1 MRHGPTGPTA
11 QYERAPGDALRPLP
25 ATYQR
30 REPEKTALHA
40 LVRGHLETLL
50 AQARQ
55 ASADGSGYPAFVEKE
70 FRRYLDC
77 GILSNG
83 FARLRCPTCG
93 FERLVAFS
101 CKGRLCPSC
110 WAKRAADTA
119 AHLVDRV
126 LPEATYRQWV
136 LSFPWEARLFIA
148 IDRQLL
154 SDLLRD
160 FLRTIFSWQRRRGRL
175 AGFTDGH
182 CGAVTF
188 VQRFGGALNTNPHFH
203 VLIPDG
209 LFTPGPS
216 EDDHARFVPLPP
228 PKNEDIAHLTSTV
241 AARLTKRLW
250 ETINKAHEPDVD
262 REDASP
268 TAIMNSAV
276 QLALWLPRSGPSG
289 DDSTAADHAS
299 DTPKPLCAKVDGFS
313 LHAFRTVAPEDRAGL
328 EQLCRYGLRA
338 PFALDRISIAPD
350 GNVLYQLHR
359 PWPKPNSP
367 RTHLSFEP
375 VAFLRRLAALVPSP
389 YQNLVR
395 YHGVFANRSRLR
407 PLLPEPPGPP
417 EALTSPETTQAE
429 SAPDPPSAAPAPAP
443 PPKRHH
449 YSWSHQLKRSLH
461 VDALVCPKCQ
471 ALLRVLAFLSDPAVV
486 VKILDHLRLPSIAPT
501 LAPARMPE
509 DEVPFFQDTE
519 FAGDDF
525 EQPDHTTTQPQN
537 SQRPGRGPP

>member
-1 MRHGPTGPTA
+1 MPDP
-11 QYERAPGDALRPLP
+11 QL
-25 ATYQR
+25 
-30 REPEKTALHA
+30 
-40 LVRGHLETLL
+40 
-50 AQARQ
+50 
-55 ASADGSGYPAFVEKE
+55 
-70 FRRYLDC
+70 
-77 GILSNG
+77 
-83 FARLRCPTCG
+83 
-93 FERLVAFS
+93 ERLVAFS

-154 SDLLRD
+154 SGLLRD

-228 PKNEDIAHLTSTV
+228 PTNEDIAHLTSTV

-276 QLALWLPRSGPSG
+276 QLALWLPRSGPPG
-289 DDSTAADHAS
+289 EDTTAS
-299 DTPKPLCAKVDGFS
+299 DHGSDSQKPLCAKVEGFS
-313 LHAFRTVAPEDRAGL
+313 LHAFRTVAPEDRAG
-328 EQLCRYGLRA
+328 
-338 PFALDRISIAPD
+338 
-350 GNVLYQLHR
+350 
-359 PWPKPNSP
+359 
-367 RTHLSFEP
+367 
-375 VAFLRRLAALVPSP
+375 
-389 YQNLVR
+389 
-395 YHGVFANRSRLR
+395 
-407 PLLPEPPGPP
+407 
-417 EALTSPETTQAE
+417 
-429 SAPDPPSAAPAPAP
+429 
-443 PPKRHH
+443 
-449 YSWSHQLKRSLH
+449 
-461 VDALVCPKCQ
+461 
-471 ALLRVLAFLSDPAVV
+471 
-486 VKILDHLRLPSIAPT
+486 
-501 LAPARMPE
+501 
-509 DEVPFFQDTE
+509 
-519 FAGDDF
+519 
-525 EQPDHTTTQPQN
+525 
-537 SQRPGRGPP
+537 

>member
-1 MRHGPTGPTA
+1 MH
-11 QYERAPGDALRPLP
+11 YERAPGDALRPAP
-25 ATYQR
+25 ASYQR

-40 LVRGHLETLL
+40 MVRGHLETLL

-55 ASADGSGYPAFVEKE
+55 ASADGTGYPAFVEKE

-77 GILSNG
+77 GILANG

-119 AHLVDRV
+119 AHLVDHV
-126 LPEATYRQWV
+126 LPEATYRQWDGGT
-136 LSFPWEARLFIA
+136 FPWEARLFIA
-148 IDRQLL
+148 IDRRLL

-160 FLRTIFSWQRRRGRL
+160 FLRTVFAWQRRLGRR
-175 AGFTDGH
+175 AGITDGH

-209 LFTPGPS
+209 LFTQGAGKGDLPV
-216 EDDHARFVPLPP
+216 EDDPPVGADRARFVPLPP
-228 PKNEDIAHLTSTV
+228 PTDEDIAHLAGTV
-241 AARLTKRLW
+241 AARLMKRLR
-250 ETINKAHEPDVD
+250 ETIGEARKSDAD
-262 REDASP
+262 RDETPEA
-268 TAIMNSAV
+268 ALLHRAV
-276 QLALWLPRSGPSG
+276 QLALWLPRGGPSG
-289 DDSTAADHAS
+289 DDTSAADHGS

-359 PWPKPNSP
+359 PWPKPDST
-367 RTHLSFEP
+367 RTHLTFEP
-375 VAFLRRLAALVPSP
+375 VAFLRRQFLWRCLAALVPSP

-395 YHGVFANRSRLR
+395 YHGVFA
-407 PLLPEPPGPP
+407 
-417 EALTSPETTQAE
+417 
-429 SAPDPPSAAPAPAP
+429 
-443 PPKRHH
+443 K
-449 YSWSHQLKRSLH
+449 
-461 VDALVCPKCQ
+461 
-471 ALLRVLAFLSDPAVV
+471 
-486 VKILDHLRLPSIAPT
+486 
-501 LAPARMPE
+501 
-509 DEVPFFQDTE
+509 
-519 FAGDDF
+519 
-525 EQPDHTTTQPQN
+525 
-537 SQRPGRGPP
+537 

>member
-1 MRHGPTGPTA
+1 LH
-11 QYERAPGDALRPLP
+11 YERTPGDALRPLP
-25 ATYQR
+25 ASYRR
-30 REPEKTALHA
+30 REPEKTALYT
-40 LVRGHLETLL
+40 VVQEHLETLL

-55 ASADGSGYPAFVEKE
+55 GSVDGSGYPAFVEKE

-77 GILSNG
+77 GILANG

-126 LPEATYRQWV
+126 LPEAPYRQWV
-136 LSFPWEARLFIA
+136 LTFPWEARLFVA

-160 FLRTIFSWQRRRGRL
+160 FLRTIFAWQRRLGRRVGL
-175 AGFTDGH
+175 TEGH

-203 VLIPDG
+203 VIIPDG

-216 EDDHARFVPLPP
+216 EDGHARFVPLPP
-228 PKNEDIAHLTSTV
+228 PTDEDITHLTATI
-241 AARLTKRLW
+241 AARLTKRLR
-250 ETINKAHEPDVD
+250 ETIGEAHESEAD
-262 REDASP
+262 RDDTPE
-268 TAIMNSAV
+268 TAVMHHAV
-276 QLALWLPRSGPSG
+276 QQALWLPRSAPAGET
-289 DDSTAADHAS
+289 DTTAANHGR

-313 LHAFRTVAPEDRAGL
+313 LHALRTVAPHDRAGL

-359 PWPKPNSP
+359 PWPKPDST

-389 YQNLVR
+389 YQNLIR
-395 YHGVFANRSRLR
+395 YHGVFANRSCMR
-407 PLLPEPPGPP
+407 PLLPTPPGSPMT
-417 EALTSPETTQAE
+417 LSVPETLQAE
-429 SAPDPPSAAPAPAP
+429 MAPDPPAAPAQ
-443 PPKRHH
+443 PPKRRRT
-449 YSWSHQLKRSLH
+449 SWAHQLKRSLH
-461 VDALVCPKCQ
+461 VDALVCPRCET
-471 ALLRVLAFLSDPAVV
+471 LLRVLAFIADPAVV
-486 VKILDHLRLPSIAPT
+486 TKILDHLRLPSSAPP
-501 LAPARMPE
+501 LAPARMTE
-509 DEVPFFQDTE
+509 DEFPFQDTE

-525 EQPDHTTTQPQN
+525 DQPARKTPGLATTP
-537 SQRPGRGPP
+537 RPGRGPP

>member
-1 MRHGPTGPTA
+1 MH
-11 QYERAPGDALRPLP
+11 YERTPGDALRPLP
-25 ATYQR
+25 ATYRR
-30 REPEKTALHA
+30 REPEKTALHS
-40 LVRGHLETLL
+40 LVHEHLETLL

-55 ASADGSGYPAFVEKE
+55 ASVDNSGYPAFVEKE

-77 GILSNG
+77 GILANG

-110 WAKRAADTA
+110 WAKRAAETA
-119 AHLVDRV
+119 AHLVDHV
-126 LPEATYRQWV
+126 LPEATYRQWDGGT
-136 LSFPWEARLFIA
+136 FPWEARLFIA

-175 AGFTDGH
+175 AGLTDGH

-203 VLIPDG
+203 VLIPPVEDDRDG
-209 LFTPGPS
+209 LFTPGAS
-216 EDDHARFVPLPP
+216 EDDRAQFVPLPP
-228 PKNEDIAHLTSTV
+228 PMNEDIAHLGATVST
-241 AARLTKRLW
+241 RLTKRLR
-250 ETINKAHEPDVD
+250 ETIRKARESEAD
-262 REDASP
+262 RDDTLVA
-268 TAIMNSAV
+268 TLLHRAV
-276 QLALWLPRSGPSG
+276 QLALWLPRSGPAG
-289 DDSTAADHAS
+289 DDSTASDHGS

-313 LHAFRTVAPEDRAGL
+313 LHAFRTVAPHDRAGL

-338 PFALDRISIAPD
+338 PFALDRISIAPN

-367 RTHLSFEP
+367 RTHLTFEP
-375 VAFLRRLAALVPSP
+375 VAFLRRLAALVPYP

-407 PLLPEPPGPP
+407 PLLPSPPGAPLAGTASEKP
-417 EALTSPETTQAE
+417 QAE
-429 SAPDPPSAAPAPAP
+429 STPAP
-443 PPKRHH
+443 PPALAQPPKRHR
-449 YSWSHQLKRSLH
+449 YSWAHQLKRSLH
-461 VDALVCPKCQ
+461 ADALVCPKCA
-471 ALLRVLAFLSDPAVV
+471 ALLRVLAFIANPIVV
-486 VKILDHLRLPSIAPT
+486 VKILDHLSLPSSAPIV
-501 LAPARMPE
+501 APARMPE
-509 DEVPFFQDTE
+509 DEFPLLDTE

-525 EQPDHTTTQPQN
+525 EDPDRRPTQPKN
-537 SQRPGRGPP
+537 PQRPGWS